1 MEKSGKRPKQ
11 PNGSRGTKDY
21 LKKNKEAVDAFYK
34 GEANRHRIAKKSCV
48 DCDYITCH
56 PKCEG
61 IYGDRHGATEE
72 ITSIW
77 MDLKEDIDHGFT
89 QTT

>member
-21 LKKNKEAVDAFYK
+21 LKKNKEAVDAYYK
-34 GEANRHRIAKKSCV
+34 GEVNRHRIVGKSCC

-56 PKCEG
+56 LQCEG
-61 IYGDRHGATEE
+61 IYGDRHGTLN
-72 ITSIW
+72 
-77 MDLKEDIDHGFT
+77 DPLNLKEDIDHGFAE
-89 QTT
+89 TT